1 MKPNK
6 QKYIDFIIDNLENGN
21 VQYKDVMLLF
31 VSNFQ
36 LTEKTFV
43 VYWKLANEKHKERQE
58 SINKE
63 LLSVDI
69 ENKKQVLKST
79 NLDKIGRILIA
90 EEIALKNGD
99 KISASDQ
106 LKALDYLSKINGDFA
121 PQRIENETNINF
133 RPKIDFD

>member
-43 VYWKLANEKHKERQE
+43 VYWKLANERHKERQE

-106 LKALDYLSKINGDFA
+106 LKALDYLAKIYGDFA
-121 PQRIENETNINF
+121 PVKTEIEIN
-133 RPKIDFD
+133 KIEPVTFICK